1 MTIYTSLRRRAL
13 LIKLNMK
20 AGDIFEHPVKYT
32 ETTVKLI
39 AVESDIC
46 TGCIFKDGRCESDDI
61 GIRQRNITGS
71 CSIDNVIYQLY
82 EDNKLKSKKK

>member
-1 MTIYTSLRRRAL
+1 
-13 LIKLNMK
+13 MK
-20 AGDIFEHPVKYT
+20 AGDIFEHPVKDT
-32 ETTVKLI
+32 GKTVKLI

-46 TGCIFKDGRCESDDI
+46 AGCIFKDDGCESDDI

-82 EDNKLKSKKK
+82 EDNKLKSNQ